1 MANPEHVE
9 LVRQGANA
17 ISRWQ
22 LKNGKKTLDLSG
34 ANLRGV
40 DLYDARLQK
49 ADLGGANLN
58 RANLSCA
65 DLSGANLV
73 GANLSEADLMSACF
87 SGAELCGADLREANL
102 SHTDFGWADLTD
114 ANLNGAIVKKV
125 NFSNAQ
131 GVDLSNAKEFVPS
144 HQEEV
149 AAAREKSKGKMSKGL
164 KIILFFLLIL
174 LVTLIPGMLMS
185 PPGGK
190 PLTTA
195 QFLAGLI
202 PFIAFLL
209 FYFSIIA
216 GTAMIATEKG
226 YSITI
231 GLILVLTLSVVG
243 LLIMLL
249 LPDNQNQEYF

>member
-1 MANPEHVE
+1 MANPEHEDV
-9 LVRQGANA
+9 VQQGAKA
-17 ISRWQ
+17 IAEWRM
-22 LKNGKKTLDLSG
+22 KYGRITLDLSG
-34 ANLRGV
+34 ADLRGV
-40 DLYDARLQK
+40 DLNGVKMPK
-49 ADLGGANLN
+49 ANLGGANLN
-58 RANLSCA
+58 RANLSCT
-65 DLSGANLV
+65 DLSDANLV
-73 GANLSEADLMSACF
+73 GANLSEADLMCACC
-87 SGAELCGADLREANL
+87 SGAELCDADLREANL
-102 SHTDFGWADLTD
+102 NQTDLSWADLTN
-114 ANLNGAIVKKV
+114 ANFSGAIVKKV

-131 GVDLSNAKEFVPS
+131 GGDLSNAKEFVPS
-144 HQEEV
+144 HQDEV
-149 AAAREKSKGKMSKGL
+149 AAAREKSKGKMSKGVKL
-164 KIILFFLLIL
+164 ILFFLLIL

-209 FYFSIIA
+209 FYFSIIV

-249 LPDNQNQEYF
+249 LPENQSQEYF